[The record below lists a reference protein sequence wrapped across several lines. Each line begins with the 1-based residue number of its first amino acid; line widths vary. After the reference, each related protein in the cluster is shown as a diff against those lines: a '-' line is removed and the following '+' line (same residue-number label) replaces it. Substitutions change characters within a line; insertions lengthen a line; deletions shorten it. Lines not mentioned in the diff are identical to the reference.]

1 MKKLIAL
8 LLICVLLLTF
18 VSCFNLNGRDE
29 NSTSQIEESTSL
41 SSEEKI
47 KLINEKIAE
56 IDTDFDAY
64 NYPYYSLSSTVNT
77 IEDYYSEL
85 TDEEKNKVINY
96 HIVEEAKIIV
106 AVYYNTERFG
116 ENACNAARSYIKSI
130 LRNPSSYEE
139 ISCMYSSYE
148 YNGWCYA
155 RVTTSYRAENG
166 FGGMTVET
174 QKTYWSCKGTVEEY
188 DSEAFYSNN
197 ITQDYTNSSYLSA
210 LRNGRCITSIEYWL
224 ENE

>member
-8 LLICVLLLTF
+8 LLTCVLLLTF

-64 NYPYYSLSSTVNT
+64 NYPYYSLSSTVDT
-77 IEDYYSEL
+77 IENYYEEL
-85 TDEEKNKVINY
+85 TDDEKKKVIDY
-96 HIVEEAKIIV
+96 QIVEEAKIIV
-106 AVYYNTERFG
+106 AVYYNTQAF
-116 ENACNAARSYIKSI
+116 NSSACNAARSYLKSV

-139 ISCMYSSYE
+139 IKCVYSSYQKD
-148 YNGWCYA
+148 GCA
-155 RVTTSYRAENG
+155 VQRLLLI
-166 FGGMTVET
+166 TVP
-174 QKTYWSCKGTVEEY
+174 KMGLAV
-188 DSEAFYSNN
+188 
-197 ITQDYTNSSYLSA
+197 
-210 LRNGRCITSIEYWL
+210 
-224 ENE
+224 